1 MTHQLPKIVSKS
13 RNEVDAA
20 IREIQT
26 SNLSKETQDL
36 MIGCIE
42 FATWLPEA
50 IREKNISIRNLQRI
64 LFGEGGNHRKKKKK
78 DSKILRLLGKIC

>member
-1 MTHQLPKIVSKS
+1 MIINKS
-13 RNEVDAA
+13 REELDAA
-20 IREIQT
+20 VREIQT

-50 IREKNISIRNLQRI
+50 IREKNISIRNLQRM
-64 LFGEGGNHRKKKKK
+64 LFGEGGSHSRKKKRKTI
-78 DSKILRLLGKIC
+78 KILRILWKNQ